1 MFLFAN
7 SCSQLLKDDL
17 TILGKYLMEKNVE
30 WEMSCNFTFSIF
42 ERYQIKCANIDV
54 SLWTHKH
61 TMKKHSFLLI
71 HLSNFT
77 CHFSPQMFFFV
88 KNDFSWFKKR
98 QQIQKQI
105 CSILS
110 FLLWVISYYVTFFT
124 RCVI

>member
-1 MFLFAN
+1 MMFLFAN

-30 WEMSCNFTFSIF
+30 WGMSCNFTFSIF
-42 ERYQIKCANIDV
+42 KCYQIKCANIDV

-77 CHFSPQMFFFV
+77 CHFSPQMYFLWKMTFHGSKNGSKYKNKYVRFFFFIMS
-88 KNDFSWFKKR
+88 D
-98 QQIQKQI
+98 I
-105 CSILS
+105 ILC
-110 FLLWVISYYVTFFT
+110 YFFT